1 MTRTVDELTT
11 ARARLLAAL
20 DRSDAAPLAEPAAQ
34 LRAYARQPWV
44 AAA

>member
-1 MTRTVDELTT
+1 VTRTDDELTT

-34 LRAYARQPWV
+34 LRAYAHQTRV